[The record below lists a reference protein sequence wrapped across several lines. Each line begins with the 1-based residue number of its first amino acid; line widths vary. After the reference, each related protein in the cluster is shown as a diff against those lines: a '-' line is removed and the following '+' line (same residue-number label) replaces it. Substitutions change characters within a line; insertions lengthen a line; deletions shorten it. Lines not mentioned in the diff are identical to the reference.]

1 MASGSLGYEAAV
13 GTTEIAGA
21 RSRGTSGRGS
31 RAATKASS
39 MEVSNQR
46 DCHSMVGNLS
56 RRHCHLSQRT
66 HQEEISQT
74 AG

>member
-31 RAATKASS
+31 RVATKASRIES
-39 MEVSNQR
+39 VIT
-46 DCHSMVGNLS
+46 VIAIPW
-56 RRHCHLSQRT
+56 
-66 HQEEISQT
+66 QETSPADIVI
-74 AG
+74 